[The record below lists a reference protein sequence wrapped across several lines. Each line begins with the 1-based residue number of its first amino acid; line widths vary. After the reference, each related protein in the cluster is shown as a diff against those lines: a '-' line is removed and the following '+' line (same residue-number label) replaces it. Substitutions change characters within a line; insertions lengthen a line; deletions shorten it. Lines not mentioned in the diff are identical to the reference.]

1 MLCNVLSSCFDFDLR
16 CGHLR
21 PWMIKVILHAIY
33 CCFFLSLPHEL
44 PYLAICLLVKY
55 LPVLFQMIIYDYIM
69 LLQKDWLWV
78 IVAVAEWCIN
88 IVVFISLE
96 DCGYFYRFYR
106 RCQVQFWSGRAW
118 LYPLWRS
125 HLHRR
130 CPRFMERCRIC
141 QDSVQLVNTTPISLW
156 FMALITFYNYSF
168 WGL

>member
-1 MLCNVLSSCFDFDLR
+1 MCFHHVLILIFDVGISGHEWSKLFSMQFIIVSYWVYHMSCRIWPYVCWWNIYQSCFKWL
-16 CGHLR
+16 
-21 PWMIKVILHAIY
+21 Y
-33 CCFFLSLPHEL
+33 
-44 PYLAICLLVKY
+44 
-55 LPVLFQMIIYDYIM
+55 MIILCYFK
-69 LLQKDWLWV
+69 KDWLWV